1 MDFPHFVVT
10 VGDDKER
17 LFPLHPGSGH
27 LLGRSPQ
34 ASYILRDYH
43 VAKYH
48 CQIDAED
55 GAVTVRD
62 VGGPGGTLINGTPIS
77 AHVLRH
83 GDAIQVGE
91 TVIRY
96 LMKPMSEA
104 ELHGSNGHHHAH
116 CSAEVEAL
124 AELSGTDLSHYR
136 LGEVLGKGSAGMVFK
151 ATDTTKGKAYA
162 LKVLAPSFGKCP
174 DDRNRFVAAMKA
186 TMPLAHPNLVRV
198 YGAGQAGPYLWAAL
212 ELVEGECLSAVVERI
227 NEDTRPGWKFG
238 LRIGLKIAR
247 GLAFAHE
254 HGVLHKGLC
263 PASVLLREA
272 DREVKLEDLMLA
284 KASEVTPGHT
294 TIRPHELTGDV
305 DYMSPERTAGGAV
318 KLDHRSDLF
327 SLGATTYALLTGHPP
342 FHGGTAAET
351 VAHIRGADPAP
362 LREFQP
368 EIPVI
373 FDDAVMK
380 LLAKHPSDRYQ
391 SAADVVADLEAIGR
405 ACGLSV

>member
-10 VGDDKER
+10 VGDDKDR
-17 LFPLHPGSGH
+17 LFPVHPGSGH
-27 LLGRSPQ
+27 LLGRSTE

-43 VAKYH
+43 VGKFH
-48 CQIDAED
+48 SQIDAED
-55 GAVTVRD
+55 GVVTVRC
-62 VGGPGGTLINGTPIS
+62 VGGPGGTLVNGVPVRE
-77 AHVLRH
+77 HVLKH

-96 LMKPMSEA
+96 LMKPMSDA
-104 ELHGSNGHHHAH
+104 ELNGGGHHHNV

-151 ATDTTKGKAYA
+151 ATDTAKGKTYA

-212 ELVEGECLSAVVERI
+212 ELVEGECLSAVVQRI
-227 NEDTRPGWKFG
+227 TDDARPGWKFG
-238 LRIGLKIAR
+238 FRIGLKIAR
-247 GLAFAHE
+247 GLAFAHS
-254 HGVLHKGLC
+254 HGVMHKALC
-263 PASVLLREA
+263 PASVMIREA
-272 DREVKLEDLMLA
+272 DREVKIEDLMLA
-284 KASEVTPGHT
+284 KACEVTPGHT
-294 TIRPHELTGDV
+294 TVRPHELTGDV

-342 FHGGTAAET
+342 FHSSTAAET
-351 VAHIRGADPAP
+351 VAHIRTGDPAP
-362 LREFQP
+362 LRESQP
-368 EIPVI
+368 EIPPA
-373 FDDAVMK
+373 FDAAVMK
-380 LLAKHPSDRYQ
+380 LLNKHPSDRYQ
-391 SAADVVADLEAIGR
+391 SAAELVAELEQIGKTH
-405 ACGLSV
+405 GLSV